1 MLRRTWNPYL
11 AGIMTGI
18 LIILSVWVS
27 GKFFGTS
34 TSFVRVAAVIE
45 KSVGIDTSKN
55 VHFTEKKGKYGAG
68 ALPDWQLLFICG
80 IFIGALISATSS
92 GDFKLQAV
100 PDMWRQNFG
109 DNPLKRGV
117 AAFFGGVIALF
128 GARLAGG

>member
-1 MLRRTWNPYL
+1 MNKPTWNPYL
-11 AGIMTGI
+11 AGALTGI
-18 LIILSVWVS
+18 LIILSVWIS

-45 KSVGIDTSKN
+45 QSVGIDTSKN
-55 VHFTEKKGKYGAG
+55 IHFTEKNGKYGAK

-80 IFIGALISATSS
+80 IFIGALISARTA

-100 PDMWRQNFG
+100 PDMWRNNFG
-109 DNPLKRGV
+109 GNPVKRGL

>member
-1 MLRRTWNPYL
+1 MFKRTWNPYL
-11 AGIMTGI
+11 AGALTGI

-45 KSVGIDTSKN
+45 KSVGIDTSRN
-55 VHFTEKKGKYGAG
+55 IHFTEKKGKYGAD

-80 IFIGALISATSS
+80 IFIGALISAKSS

-100 PDMWRQNFG
+100 PDMWRKNFG
-109 DNPLKRGV
+109 GNPLKRGA
-117 AAFFGGVIALF
+117 AAFSGGVIALF

>member
-1 MLRRTWNPYL
+1 MTKPTWNPYL
-11 AGIMTGI
+11 AGALTGV

-45 KSVGIDTSKN
+45 QSVGIDTSKN
-55 VHFTEKKGKYGAG
+55 IHFTEKNGKYGAQ
-68 ALPDWQLLFICG
+68 ALPDWQLLFILG
-80 IFIGALISATSS
+80 IFIGSFIAARAA

-100 PDMWRQNFG
+100 PDMWRKNFG
-109 DNPLKRGV
+109 DNPVKRGL
-117 AAFFGGVIALF
+117 AAFFGGIIALF